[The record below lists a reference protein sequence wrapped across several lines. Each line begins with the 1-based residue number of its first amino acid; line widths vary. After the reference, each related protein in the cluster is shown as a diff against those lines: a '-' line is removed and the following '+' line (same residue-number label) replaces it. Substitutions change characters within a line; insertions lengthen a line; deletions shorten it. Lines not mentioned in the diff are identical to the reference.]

1 VNCLHPIIWTMP
13 RKFFTPRIVL
23 LTFAIAAL
31 PVVCLAAKD
40 FVMPTPQAAKSYPA
54 HDDHPTEKVSVAVDP
69 YDMAD
74 KASIF
79 SVRYEDVGY
88 MPIFVVV
95 TNDGDQPVALS
106 DMKAQLLTVN
116 HSKLF
121 PASVE
126 DLYRRL
132 SRPSTSGKPN
142 PLPWPSKKVKGTVD
156 KKTQDELQNSQF
168 AARAVEPHTS
178 QAGFMFF
185 ETGGISDPLAGA
197 HFYLTG
203 VKDSAGN
210 ELMYFEIPLEKYLSA
225 PGVK

>member
-1 VNCLHPIIWTMP
+1 MRQVRFSSGTRQSVRRVPRDTCHGGASAEASKENSPAARWPAARCRLDTLGRDILRVDGRSTARHQSVNCLHPIIWTMP

-142 PLPWPSKKVKGTVD
+142 P
-156 KKTQDELQNSQF
+156 
-168 AARAVEPHTS
+168 
-178 QAGFMFF
+178 
-185 ETGGISDPLAGA
+185 
-197 HFYLTG
+197 
-203 VKDSAGN
+203 
-210 ELMYFEIPLEKYLSA
+210 
-225 PGVK
+225 